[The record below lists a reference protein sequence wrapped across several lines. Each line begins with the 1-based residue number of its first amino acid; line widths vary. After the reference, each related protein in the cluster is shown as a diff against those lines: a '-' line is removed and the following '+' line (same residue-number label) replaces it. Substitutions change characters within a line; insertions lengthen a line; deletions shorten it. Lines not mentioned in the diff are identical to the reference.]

1 MENMNRIS
9 RLTALIIILFSLSC
23 TLTAQ
28 LKDSLITEEIAPGVT
43 YSKIYRAQ
51 DTLSI
56 NLLKADLRQGDY
68 YIRAAKARDR
78 LLGREKTSQ
87 MASRFQDSTH
97 EILAA
102 VNADFFNMKT
112 GEVESNMV
120 IEGQFL
126 KAVRVTDS
134 PFDPSHK
141 IHSQFAFTY
150 DKKPLIEKFSFSG
163 EVILPGGNKSS
174 ITRINSAADSNSF
187 TLYNFYEGD
196 ETPEAKVNI
205 NEAEVELTP
214 VVTQSDTFLC
224 VASSSVLLGGR
235 HTITKGKSILTAT
248 GSLAQV
254 LQNGVKYGDTIK
266 VIVRLNPYFKGI
278 RTVTGGWPQIVRN
291 GMNLADEA
299 DSVEG
304 TFPKF
309 SRVKHPRTGIGFS
322 SDSLTIYFITVDG
335 RQESSSGAT
344 LKEFAD
350 LMISEGIYNGLNLDG
365 GGSTTMVID
374 GNVVNRPSD
383 KEGER
388 PVGNCLLLIRSTKT
402 DNE

>member
-68 YIRAAKARDR
+68 YIRAAKAHDR
-78 LLGREKTSQ
+78 LLGREKTSHI
-87 MASRFQDSTH
+87 ASRFQDSTH

-163 EVILPGGNKSS
+163 EVILPGGSKRS

-248 GSLAQV
+248 GSLAQL

-266 VIVRLNPYFKGI
+266 VIVRLNPYYKGI

-388 PVGNCLLLIRSTKT
+388 PVGNCLLLIRNTKT

>member
-163 EVILPGGNKSS
+163 EVILPGGNKRS

-196 ETPEAKVNI
+196 ETPESKVNI

-374 GNVVNRPSD
+374 GNVV
-383 KEGER
+383 
-388 PVGNCLLLIRSTKT
+388 
-402 DNE
+402 

>member
-68 YIRAAKARDR
+68 YIRAAKAHDR
-78 LLGREKTSQ
+78 LLGREKTSHI
-87 MASRFQDSTH
+87 APRFQDSTH

-163 EVILPGGNKSS
+163 EVILPGGSKRS

-248 GSLAQV
+248 GSLAQL

-266 VIVRLNPYFKGI
+266 VIVRLNPYYKGI

-388 PVGNCLLLIRSTKT
+388 PVGNCLLLIRNTKT